1 MLQAVAHD
9 VKNKLAELA
18 LRLFNTDVE
27 AAALALDSADKLS
40 QALLLDSPDQLVTHI
55 DSAAPSDLVDELA
68 AVNRQL
74 FPTKTITVDISS
86 APVLWY
92 YDVSLMRLA
101 LANAVHNALKN
112 CNEGIA
118 LRAYTDAQSLVF
130 EIRDDGAGF
139 DETLLRTDW
148 NAHEHPHASTSNTG
162 QHVYRTGLG
171 LLLAHKIVL
180 AHALE
185 KDGVRRTGA
194 LTLSND
200 NGAVV
205 RLSVP

>member
-18 LRLFNTDVE
+18 LRLFNTDAE

-40 QALLLDSPDQLVTHI
+40 QALLLDSPDQLVAHI

-74 FPTKTITVDISS
+74 FPSKRIAVDISA

-92 YDVSLMRLA
+92 YDVTLMRLA
-101 LANAVHNALKN
+101 LSNAVHNALKN
-112 CNEGIA
+112 CNEGIVM
-118 LRAYTDAQSLVF
+118 RAYADTNSLVF
-130 EIRDDGAGF
+130 EIRDDGTGF
-139 DETLLRTDW
+139 DEALLRTDW
-148 NAHEHPHASTSNTG
+148 NAHEHPHVSPSQTG
-162 QHVYRTGLG
+162 QHIYRTGLG
-171 LLLAHKIVL
+171 LLLAHKILV

-185 KDGVRRTGA
+185 KDGGRRTGA
-194 LTLSND
+194 MNLSND